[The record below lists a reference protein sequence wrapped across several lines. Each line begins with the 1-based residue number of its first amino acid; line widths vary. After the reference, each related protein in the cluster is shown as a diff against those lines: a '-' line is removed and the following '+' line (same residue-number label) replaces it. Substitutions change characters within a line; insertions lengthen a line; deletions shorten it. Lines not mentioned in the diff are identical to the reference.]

1 MELRHLRYFIAVAE
15 ELNFSRAAQ
24 RLHVSQPPL
33 SRQIRDLEDDLMV
46 KLLDRDH
53 QGVRLTR
60 AGKVIL
66 EKARQLIHE
75 AEVLRIEARKVA
87 QESREELQ
95 IGYAPAPSAE
105 VIAQILGRYHALAPG
120 TTITLHDLS
129 LSEIL
134 AALRSGKL
142 DAAVTLRPK
151 AGEMRGLKFYALRRY
166 SVGII
171 CANFSPW
178 ATLKSICPGEVP
190 MDKLV
195 GYREA
200 DFPEYHEWVAGVL
213 GVNPSRVRFVEECD
227 GVLSM
232 IAAVESG
239 VASAVVGEFTKFIA
253 GDRTRY
259 VPFESKPS
267 FMDVGLLYRKGQA
280 QEKLEKLIVVSLGIK
295 STL

>member
-53 QGVRLTR
+53 QSVQLTR
-60 AGKVIL
+60 PGKVIL
-66 EKARQLIHE
+66 EKARQLIHD
-75 AEVLRIEARKVA
+75 AEVLTIEARKMG

-95 IGYAPAPSAE
+95 IGYAPAPSAAL
-105 VIAQILGRYHALAPG
+105 IAQILGRYHALAPG
-120 TTITLHDLS
+120 TAMTLHDLS
-129 LSEIL
+129 LAEIF
-134 AALRSGKL
+134 AGLRSGKL

-151 AGEMRGLKFYALRRY
+151 AGEMRGLKFQVLRRY

-171 CANFSPW
+171 CASSSPW
-178 ATLKSICPGEVP
+178 ATLKSIHPGDVP
-190 MDKLV
+190 RDKLV

-213 GVNPSRVRFVEECD
+213 GIKPSRVRFVQQCD
-227 GVLSM
+227 GVLSI

-239 VASAVVGEFTKFIA
+239 VAPAVVGEFTKFIA

-259 VPFESKPS
+259 IPFESKPS
-267 FMDVGLLYRKGQA
+267 FMDVGLLYRTGKA
-280 QEKLEKLIVVSLGIK
+280 QEKLKKLIVVSLDIK
-295 STL
+295 SKL